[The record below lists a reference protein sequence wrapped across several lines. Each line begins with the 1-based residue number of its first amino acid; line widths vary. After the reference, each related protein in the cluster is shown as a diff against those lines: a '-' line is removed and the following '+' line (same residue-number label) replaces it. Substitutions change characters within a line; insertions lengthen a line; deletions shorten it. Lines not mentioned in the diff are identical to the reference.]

1 MAEEA
6 KEEAVAA
13 EPKKKSPIILI
24 AVLIVVGLIAAAG
37 ISYYVTNS
45 VMADANKDPAENAPS
60 NLHHDPGVFVKLG
73 DEKEGILVNVGG
85 IKAGRFLKTS
95 IILEMNP
102 GKKDNI
108 VEGKLVPLAETK
120 IMDTT
125 LQLLRSVKLEELDAS
140 KQDELKLTLRDSL
153 NKVLGEGSVYDV
165 YITSFL
171 LQ

>member
-6 KEEAVAA
+6 KGEQAPAEA
-13 EPKKKSPIILI
+13 KKKSPI
-24 AVLIVVGLIAAAG
+24 VLIIVLVVVGLVLAGG
-37 ISYYVTNS
+37 ISFFVTQKM
-45 VMADANKDPAENAPS
+45 MADATKQEDNGAS
-60 NLHHDPGVFVKLG
+60 NLHRDPGVFIKLG

-95 IILEMNP
+95 IVLEVNP
-102 GKKDNI
+102 GKTEVIKD
-108 VEGKLVPLAETK
+108 GKLVQQAETK

-125 LQLLRSVKLEELDAS
+125 LQLLRSVKIEELDAS
-140 KQDELKLTLRDSL
+140 KQDELKITLRDSL
-153 NKVLGEGSVYDV
+153 NKVLGEGTIYEV